1 MVRQLSQ
8 NSEKL
13 LLKPGT
19 LWHQAMARTE
29 FARQTGDLK
38 SIETE
43 YELISQNEISF
54 VIRSLSNIT
63 RKQKAQAEQ
72 KIQEAKTGKYL
83 DPFLP
88 YNENLFVCDILPSH
102 LCLLNKFNIVDGH
115 LLIVTRDFEEQKNLL
130 NIADFSALWSCMRE
144 VDGLAFYNGG
154 PAAGSSQRHKHL
166 QLLPLPLVA
175 DLDTLPIQPAIDQV
189 IFDNS
194 CGVVP
199 TFPFVNAIA
208 SYDFTQI
215 DNPFTVG
222 KLMWDCYYSLM
233 EKVGF
238 TLLDNA
244 SQSPTAYNLLA
255 TRKWMM
261 IVPRS
266 RDSFQSIA
274 INSLG
279 FAGSLFVKNKTCLE
293 LLKKQT
299 PLEILTAVAYSKLFN
314 GNT

>member
-1 MVRQLSQ
+1 MVRELSQ
-8 NSEKL
+8 SSEKI

-19 LWHQAMARTE
+19 LWDQAIAKTE

-43 YELISQNEISF
+43 YELIEQDEISF

-63 RKQKAQAEQ
+63 RKQKAKAEQ
-72 KIQEAKTGKYL
+72 KLQEAKTGKYF

-88 YNENLFVCDILPSH
+88 YNKNLFVCDLLSSH

-115 LLIVTRDFEEQKNLL
+115 LLIVTRDFEEQENLL
-130 NIADFSALWSCMRE
+130 NIHDFVALWSCMRE
-144 VDGLAFYNGG
+144 IDGLAFFNGG

-166 QLLPLPLVA
+166 QLIPLPFVP
-175 DLDTLPIQPAIDQV
+175 DLDSLPIQAAIDRVVFDDSLGV
-189 IFDNS
+189 I
-194 CGVVP
+194 P
-199 TFPFVNAIA
+199 TFPFINAIA

-222 KLMWDCYYSLM
+222 KLMWDCYYALL

-238 TLLDNA
+238 TLLEN
-244 SQSPTAYNLLA
+244 SEQQPGAYNMLA

-266 RDSFQSIA
+266 RDAFESIA

-279 FAGSLFVKNKTCLE
+279 FAGSLFVKNENCLK
-293 LLKKQT
+293 LLKEQT
-299 PLEILTAVAYSKLFN
+299 PLEILKTVAYPK
-314 GNT
+314 

>member
-1 MVRQLSQ
+1 MVRELSQ
-8 NSEKL
+8 KPETL

-19 LWHQAMARTE
+19 LWHQAIARTE
-29 FARQTGDLK
+29 YARQTGDLK

-43 YELISQNEISF
+43 YQLIEQNEISF
-54 VIRSLSNIT
+54 VVRSLSNIA
-63 RKQKAQAEQ
+63 RKEKANAQQ
-72 KIQEAKTGKYL
+72 KIQESKTGKYI

-88 YNENLFVCDILPSH
+88 YNKNLFVCDISSSH

-115 LLIVTRDFEEQKNLL
+115 LLIVTRDFEEQEDLI
-130 NIADFSALWSCMRE
+130 NIHDFAALWSCMQE
-144 VDGLAFYNGG
+144 IDGLAFYNGG

-166 QLLPLPLVA
+166 QLLPLPFVP
-175 DLDTLPIQPAIDQV
+175 DLDFLPIQPAIDRVVFQ
-189 IFDNS
+189 NS
-194 CGVVP
+194 LGTIP

-208 SYDFTQI
+208 SFDFSNI

-222 KLMWDCYYSLM
+222 KSLLDCYYSLL

-238 TLLDNA
+238 SWQNNNSRQPA
-244 SQSPTAYNLLA
+244 AYNFLA

-266 RDSFQSIA
+266 RNSFQSIA

-279 FAGSLFVKNKTCLE
+279 FAGSLFVRNETCLE
-293 LLKKQT
+293 LLKQQT
-299 PLEILTAVAYSKLFN
+299 PLKILSAVAYPK
-314 GNT
+314 

>member
-1 MVRQLSQ
+1 MVKELSRKP
-8 NSEKL
+8 ETL

-29 FARQTGDLK
+29 YARQTGDLK

-43 YELISQNEISF
+43 YQLIKQDEIFF
-54 VIRSLSNIT
+54 VVRSLSNIA
-63 RKQKAQAEQ
+63 RKEKANAQQKL
-72 KIQEAKTGKYL
+72 QEAKTGKCI

-88 YNENLFVCDILPSH
+88 YNKNLFVCDISSSH

-115 LLIVTRDFEEQKNLL
+115 LLIVTRDFEEQEDLI
-130 NIADFSALWSCMRE
+130 NIHDFAALWSCMQE
-144 VDGLAFYNGG
+144 IDGLAFYNGG

-166 QLLPLPLVA
+166 QLLPLPFVP
-175 DLDTLPIQPAIDQV
+175 DLDFLPIQPAIDRVVFQ
-189 IFDNS
+189 NS
-194 CGVVP
+194 LGTIP

-208 SYDFTQI
+208 SFDFSNI

-222 KLMWDCYYSLM
+222 KLLVDCYYSLL

-238 TLLDNA
+238 SLLHNS
-244 SQSPTAYNLLA
+244 SQQPAAYNFLA

-279 FAGSLFVKNKTCLE
+279 FAGSLFVRNETCLE
-293 LLKKQT
+293 LLKQQT
-299 PLEILTAVAYSKLFN
+299 PLKILSAVAYPK
-314 GNT
+314 

>member
-1 MVRQLSQ
+1 MVKELSRKP
-8 NSEKL
+8 ETL

-29 FARQTGDLK
+29 YARQTGDLK

-43 YELISQNEISF
+43 YQLIEQDEISF
-54 VIRSLSNIT
+54 VVRSLSNIA
-63 RKQKAQAEQ
+63 RKEKANAQQ
-72 KIQEAKTGKYL
+72 KIQESKTGKYI

-88 YNENLFVCDILPSH
+88 YNKNLFVCDISSSH

-115 LLIVTRDFEEQKNLL
+115 LLIVTRDFEEQEDLINLH
-130 NIADFSALWSCMRE
+130 DFAALWSCMQE
-144 VDGLAFYNGG
+144 IDGLAFYNGG

-166 QLLPLPLVA
+166 QLLPLPFVP
-175 DLDTLPIQPAIDQV
+175 DLDCLPIQPAIDKVVFQ
-189 IFDNS
+189 NS
-194 CGVVP
+194 LG
-199 TFPFVNAIA
+199 TIASFPFVNAIA
-208 SYDFTQI
+208 SYDFTNI

-222 KLMWDCYYSLM
+222 KLLLDCYYSLL

-238 TLLDNA
+238 SLQDNNSRQPA
-244 SQSPTAYNLLA
+244 AYNFLA

-279 FAGSLFVKNKTCLE
+279 FAGSLFVKNKACLK
-293 LLKKQT
+293 LLKELT
-299 PLEILTAVAYSKLFN
+299 PLKILSAVAYPKSH
-314 GNT
+314 

>member
-1 MVRQLSQ
+1 MVRELSQ
-8 NSEKL
+8 SSEKI

-19 LWHQAMARTE
+19 LWDQAIAKTE

-43 YELISQNEISF
+43 YELIEQDEISF

-63 RKQKAQAEQ
+63 RKQKAKAEQ
-72 KIQEAKTGKYL
+72 KLQEAKTGKYF

-88 YNENLFVCDILPSH
+88 YNKNLFVCDLLSSH
-102 LCLLNKFNIVDGH
+102 LCLLNKYNIVDGH
-115 LLIVTRDFEEQKNLL
+115 LLIVTRDFEEQENLL
-130 NIADFSALWSCMRE
+130 NIHDFVALWSCMRE
-144 VDGLAFYNGG
+144 IDGLAFFNGG

-166 QLLPLPLVA
+166 QLIPLPFVP
-175 DLDTLPIQPAIDQV
+175 DLDSLPIQAAIDRVVFDDSLGV
-189 IFDNS
+189 I
-194 CGVVP
+194 P
-199 TFPFVNAIA
+199 TFPFINAIA

-222 KLMWDCYYSLM
+222 KLMWDCYYALL

-238 TLLDNA
+238 TLLEN
-244 SQSPTAYNLLA
+244 SEQQPGAYNMLA

-266 RDSFQSIA
+266 RDAFESIA

-279 FAGSLFVKNKTCLE
+279 FAGSLFVKNENCLK
-293 LLKKQT
+293 LLKEQT
-299 PLEILTAVAYSKLFN
+299 PLEILKTVAYLK
-314 GNT
+314 

>member
-1 MVRQLSQ
+1 MVGELSQ

-19 LWHQAMARTE
+19 LWHQAIARTE

-43 YELISQNEISF
+43 YELIEQDKISF

-72 KIQEAKTGKYL
+72 KLQEAKIGKYI

-88 YNENLFVCDILPSH
+88 YNENLFVCDLLSSH
-102 LCLLNKFNIVDGH
+102 LCLLNKYNIVDGH
-115 LLIVTRDFEEQKNLL
+115 LLIITRDFEEQENLL
-130 NIADFSALWSCMRE
+130 NIRDFVALWSCMRE
-144 VDGLAFYNGG
+144 IDGLAFFNGG

-166 QLLPLPLVA
+166 QLIPLPLVT
-175 DLDTLPIQPAIDQV
+175 DLDTLPIQAAIDQV
-189 IFDNS
+189 EFDNS
-194 CGVVP
+194 LGIVP
-199 TFPFVNAIA
+199 TFPFLNAIA

-222 KLMWDCYYSLM
+222 KLMWDCYYALL

-238 TLLDNA
+238 TLLEN
-244 SQSPTAYNLLA
+244 SEQQPGAYNLLA

-266 RDSFQSIA
+266 RDAFESIA

-279 FAGSLFVKNKTCLE
+279 FAGSLFVKNETCLK
-293 LLKKQT
+293 LLKEQS
-299 PLEILTAVAYSKLFN
+299 PLKILSTVAYPKE
-314 GNT
+314 

>member
-1 MVRQLSQ
+1 MVKELSRKP
-8 NSEKL
+8 ETL

-29 FARQTGDLK
+29 YARQTGDLK

-43 YELISQNEISF
+43 YQLIKQDEIFF
-54 VIRSLSNIT
+54 VVRSLSNIA
-63 RKQKAQAEQ
+63 RKEKANAQQKL
-72 KIQEAKTGKYL
+72 QEAKTGKFI

-88 YNENLFVCDILPSH
+88 YNKNLFVCDISSSH

-115 LLIVTRDFEEQKNLL
+115 LLIVTRDFEEQEDLI
-130 NIADFSALWSCMRE
+130 NIHDFAALWSCMQE
-144 VDGLAFYNGG
+144 IDGLAFYNGG
-154 PAAGSSQRHKHL
+154 SAAGASQRHKHL

-175 DLDTLPIQPAIDQV
+175 DLDSLPIQPAIDQV
-189 IFDNS
+189 VFQNS
-194 CGVVP
+194 LG
-199 TFPFVNAIA
+199 TIASFPFANAIA
-208 SYDFTQI
+208 SFDFSNI

-222 KLMWDCYYSLM
+222 KSLLDCYYSLL

-238 TLLDNA
+238 SLQNNNPRQPA
-244 SQSPTAYNLLA
+244 AYNFLA

-266 RDSFQSIA
+266 RDSFQSID

-279 FAGSLFVKNKTCLE
+279 FAGSLFVRNETCLE
-293 LLKKQT
+293 LLKQQT
-299 PLEILTAVAYSKLFN
+299 PLKILSAVAYPKSVDN
-314 GNT
+314 